1 VTSSQRST
9 PATPSPREGTL
20 VAERLKAKQGRLQG
34 LNYWLHEGEA
44 RCWAEVNQEA
54 QAKSHQMLV
63 CSDRGAKGDPD
74 HTIAE
79 GSKEDSDDKSEYK
92 SLKGS

>member
-9 PATPSPREGTL
+9 PATPYPREGTL
-20 VAERLKAKQGRLQG
+20 VVERLKAKQGRLQG

-44 RCWAEVNQEA
+44 RCHAEVNQEA

-63 CSDRGAKGDPD
+63 CSDRGAEGDPD
-74 HTIAE
+74 HNIAR
-79 GSKEDSDDKSEYK
+79 GSKVDSDDKSEYESSK
-92 SLKGS
+92 SS